1 MKTLALFISHCPAL
15 WCKLMQVVTYHYWQ
29 CELLWCLSAYKQH
42 RHCWFL
48 LVHNQRYCHFWESH
62 SSDRECITYHA
73 HPKTQTHIQI
83 TVWILLT
90 LQLYTKHK
98 CTHTLIQRLST
109 FVDTVHICR
118 YRIRCNLWKV
128 LIIGTPNFNYLI
140 RSNSWNEWI
149 FGIKKHFNHSNGQV
163 LLYSALFSPATMSLT
178 HTTNFFPLSIT

>member
-1 MKTLALFISHCPAL
+1 
-15 WCKLMQVVTYHYWQ
+15 MQVVTYHYWQ

-118 YRIRCNLWKV
+118 DLIRCNLWKV
-128 LIIGTPNFNYLI
+128 LIIGTANFNYLI
-140 RSNSWNEWI
+140 RCNSWNEWI
-149 FGIKKHFNHSNGQV
+149 GINNILITRMGKFYSTQ
-163 LLYSALFSPATMSLT
+163 LYSLLLQCLSLMLPT
-178 HTTNFFPLSIT
+178 SSL

>member
-1 MKTLALFISHCPAL
+1 
-15 WCKLMQVVTYHYWQ
+15 MQVVTYHYWQ
-29 CELLWCLSAYKQH
+29 YELLWCLSAYKQH

-48 LVHNQRYCHFWESH
+48 LVHNQRYCHFRENH
-62 SSDRECITYHA
+62 SSDDLLHTMH
-73 HPKTQTHIQI
+73 TQKHKHIQI
-83 TVWILLT
+83 TVWILLP

-98 CTHTLIQRLST
+98 CTHTHIQRLST

-118 YRIRCNLWKV
+118 YRVRCNLRKV
-128 LIIGTPNFNYLI
+128 LIIGTTNFNHLI

-149 FGIKKHFNHSNGQV
+149 FGINNHFNRSNGQV